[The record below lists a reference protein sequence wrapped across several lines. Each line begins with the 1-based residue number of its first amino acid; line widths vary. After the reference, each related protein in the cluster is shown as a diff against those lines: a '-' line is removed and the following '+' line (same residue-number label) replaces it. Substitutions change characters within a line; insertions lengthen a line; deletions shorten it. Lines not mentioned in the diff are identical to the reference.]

1 MEIEIDETVLEIL
14 KKEAEYQGMSL
25 EELVNETLRYSAKHF
40 EFNNGKIKQAQRP
53 GRRAWYSSDLVIA
66 LMII

>member
-53 GRRAWYSSDLVIA
+53 GRRA
-66 LMII
+66 